1 MAAQGKNNHT
11 VGWVVLFLFLYIA
24 FITYR
29 NDFNT
34 AAIVCAVGAVIC
46 FFVLIIIY
54 MSDSGEDWVIEEE
67 IKEDADGQQ
76 PAEQTAKQSVA
87 QTAEQQT
94 YLGIDISE
102 EFFNELKSSVTPLAD
117 YLRKLVN
124 SDFEEWLGKQ
134 KTISCGGLNAKE
146 LVQVLFFS
154 DIESAYT
161 EMGCT
166 KDVKSK
172 EILALLLITYD
183 FTLEESFEYAQ
194 LKDFTEEIAKPL
206 VKSVYSMSK
215 SIEKADKDENKL
227 YLPPILNGYDKDSK
241 LQYLIA
247 LYRFLSIAA
256 KADGVVTEKEQK
268 YLQTLLQR
276 VKEINPQVNLDNDT
290 ISADEPEKYLPPAKH
305 PAEELE
311 SLIGLA
317 SVKKDVQTLTNFITI
332 QQKRIEQGL
341 KPSSLSYHCVFTG
354 NPGTGKTTV
363 ARIVAGIYKEL
374 GVLKQGHLVET
385 DRAGLVA
392 EYVGQTAVKTN
403 KIIDS
408 ALDGVLFI
416 DEAYSLVSGSENDF
430 GKEAIATL
438 LKRMEDDRD
447 RLVVILAGYTKDMK
461 QFIDSNPGLQ
471 SRFNRYIEFPDY
483 TADELMQIFEFNMK
497 KYDYHFGEGAKEQ
510 LQQRINE
517 AVAKKDANFGNGRFV
532 RNVFENVLQQQA
544 NRLAKVPNLTA
555 EQLSEITTDDLPQS
569 D

>member
-11 VGWVVLFLFLYIA
+11 AGWVLLFLFLYIA

-67 IKEDADGQQ
+67 IQEDADGQQ
-76 PAEQTAKQSVA
+76 QAEQTAKQSVA

-276 VKEINPQVNLDNDT
+276 VSV
-290 ISADEPEKYLPPAKH
+290 PPAKH

-416 DEAYSLVSGSENDF
+416 DEAYSLVGGSENDF

-510 LQQRINE
+510 LQQRLNA
-517 AVAKKDANFGNGRFV
+517 AVAAKDANFGNGRFV

-555 EQLSEITTDDLPQS
+555 EQLSEITIADLPTS
-569 D
+569 